1 MAWLDR
7 WISEETRRFLGFGA
21 SSLVLTVANMVG
33 GILTLRWVPPELMG
47 PWQATLLLQAYCDF
61 LKFGVLNG
69 MNREYPF
76 RMGQGDEPGAMRALA
91 TTLGWLRIGSLLG
104 LAAFAGLG
112 VMNWDKGAA
121 WQIAAVAGALQ
132 WTFAYYSSY
141 VQATLRGGDDF
152 ARLSLIQYCS
162 AATGLLLLPLAAFGG
177 FTGFCA
183 RAVLQ
188 VAIASLMLRSVM
200 RHRPAPKLEWGEFRC
215 LLLAGLPLFAASYL
229 FQLGMNAERSALL
242 ALGDERLLGLFA
254 PVAAVLSAVL
264 VLPNAA
270 ALYIYP
276 QLSRGLGKDA
286 DPTRLWDLAW
296 RNSRITAAVAAVV
309 ALGAWLLAEPV
320 AQSLFPAYIAS
331 VPAMKWAAVSG
342 IFLSFR
348 PMSTALPA
356 LQAWRW
362 HYLWVAVFVGAK
374 IGLCLLFVQII
385 SDPLVAVAQ
394 AGTLAALI
402 SSILIVAGVRMAT
415 RPVRKTS
422 HHDTESIP

>member
-7 WISEETRRFLGFGA
+7 WISGETRRFLSFSA
-21 SSLVLTVANMVG
+21 SSLALTVANMVG
-33 GILTLRWVPPELMG
+33 GILALRWVPPELMG

-69 MNREYPF
+69 MNREFPY
-76 RMGQGDEPGAMRALA
+76 RMGQGDVAGAMRALS
-91 TTLGWLRIGSLLG
+91 TTLAWLRIGSLFG
-104 LAAFAGLG
+104 LAAFAGLAII
-112 VMNWDKGAA
+112 NWDKGSA
-121 WQIAAVAGALQ
+121 WQIAAVAGALH

-152 ARLSLIQYCS
+152 ARLSLIQYAC
-162 AATGLLLLPLAAFGG
+162 AVFGLLLLPLVAFGG
-177 FTGFCA
+177 FLGFCA

-188 VAIASLMLRSVM
+188 VAITSLMLRSVM
-200 RHRPAPKLEWGEFRC
+200 RLRPAPALERDEFRR
-215 LLLAGLPLFAASYL
+215 LLRAGFPLFIASYL
-229 FQLGMNAERSALL
+229 FHLGMNAERSALL
-242 ALGDERLLGLFA
+242 AIGDERLLGLFA

-276 QLSRGLGKDA
+276 QLSRGLGKDG

-296 RNSRITAAVAAVV
+296 RNSRVTAAVAAVV
-309 ALGAWLLAEPV
+309 ALGAWLLVEPV
-320 AQSLFPAYIAS
+320 TRAVFPAYLAS

-342 IFLSFR
+342 IFLAFR

-374 IGLCLLFVQII
+374 IGLCLVFVQLIT
-385 SDPLVAVAQ
+385 DPLVAVAQ
-394 AGTLAALI
+394 AGIVAAALAAALI
-402 SSILIVAGVRMAT
+402 LVGVRRAT
-415 RPVRKTS
+415 HPVS
-422 HHDTESIP
+422 

>member
-7 WISEETRRFLGFGA
+7 WVSGETRRFLGFGA
-21 SSLVLTVANMVG
+21 SSLALTVANMVG
-33 GILTLRWVPPELMG
+33 GILALRWVPPELMG

-61 LKFGVLNG
+61 LKLGVLNG
-69 MNREYPF
+69 MNREFPF
-76 RMGQGDEPGAMRALA
+76 RMGQGDEAGAMRALA
-91 TTLGWLRIGSLLG
+91 TTLAWLRIGSLLG

-121 WQIAAVAGALQ
+121 WQVAAVAGALQ
-132 WTFAYYSSY
+132 WSFAYYSSY

-162 AATGLLLLPLAAFGG
+162 AAIGLLLLPLVAFGG
-177 FTGFCA
+177 FPGFCA

-200 RHRPAPKLEWGEFRC
+200 RLRPAPALERSEFRR
-215 LLLAGLPLFAASYL
+215 LLLAGFPLFVASYL

-296 RNSRITAAVAAVV
+296 RNSRVTAAVAAAV
-309 ALGAWLLAEPV
+309 AVGAWLLVEPV
-320 AQSLFPAYIAS
+320 TRAIFPAYLAS

-342 IFLSFR
+342 IFLAFR

-362 HYLWVAVFVGAK
+362 HYLWVAMFVGTK
-374 IGLCLLFVQII
+374 IGLCLLFVRLVA
-385 SDPLVAVAQ
+385 DPLVAVAQ
-394 AGTLAALI
+394 AGTVAAALAAALI
-402 SSILIVAGVRMAT
+402 LIGVRRST
-415 RPVRKTS
+415 RPAT
-422 HHDTESIP
+422 